1 MNSAIVDFLLK
12 QNFASICCVDET
24 GKPYCF
30 NCFFAFNV
38 QACVLFFKSS
48 TASYHAGLLNNNA
61 FVSGTV
67 QPDKLNKISIK
78 GIQFDATVMD
88 TQQPLVK
95 QSMGAYLKRHP
106 MAMAIPGK
114 IYALQINNIKMTDS
128 AFGFG
133 KKISWS
139 RNELIPVL

>member
-1 MNSAIVDFLLK
+1 
-12 QNFASICCVDET
+12 
-24 GKPYCF
+24 
-30 NCFFAFNV
+30 
-38 QACVLFFKSS
+38 
-48 TASYHAGLLNNNA
+48 
-61 FVSGTV
+61 
-67 QPDKLNKISIK
+67 
-78 GIQFDATVMD
+78 MD